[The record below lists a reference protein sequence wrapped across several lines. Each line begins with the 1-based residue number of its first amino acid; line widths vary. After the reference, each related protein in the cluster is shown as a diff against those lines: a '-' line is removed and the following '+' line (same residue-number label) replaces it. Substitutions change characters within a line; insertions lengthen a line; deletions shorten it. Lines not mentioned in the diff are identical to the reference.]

1 MPRAADGYDLSAQQ
15 FRDRIA
21 ERYGKQPLSL
31 PSQCDGCGADFSLQ
45 HGLDCPKGG
54 LVKKGH
60 DQLRDVC
67 AALSDLAW
75 GGVNVEPIVKEAS
88 GRVKNELRA
97 DFAVRGV
104 WEEQKVVFFDNRIL
118 HADAPSRK
126 KRNTSW
132 KTALNSAAQE
142 KKQKYK
148 TACEE
153 IRASFTPMVCTTD
166 GCLHQ

>member
-1 MPRAADGYDLSAQQ
+1 MIYHAEKKKILKRIIEGKASSWLSVIPRAADGYDLSAKQ

-104 WEEQKVVFFDNRIL
+104 WEQQKVVFFLI
-118 HADAPSRK
+118 
-126 KRNTSW
+126 
-132 KTALNSAAQE
+132 TAFYMLTPLLE
-142 KKQKYK
+142 RRETPHGKQ
-148 TACEE
+148 
-153 IRASFTPMVCTTD
+153 
-166 GCLHQ
+166 L